1 MNQLQ
6 SAEMHKAALLSI
18 YTAIFLTTIKT
29 VAAILTGSLG
39 ILSEVLHSAL
49 DLVAA
54 MITFFA
60 VKKSNEPPDQTH
72 HFGHKKVEAFSALA
86 EALLL
91 IITCIWILSAATD
104 RLIQG
109 SHEISLGQWGIIV
122 MLISI
127 MLDWQR
133 SNNLQ
138 KIGDKYGSQAL
149 KADALHFRS
158 DIYSSA
164 VVIVGLIGAELNI
177 GMADPLA
184 AIIVALIVL
193 KATYKLSM
201 EAVDD
206 LLDKAPEE
214 GYDKV
219 KDIISSIEG
228 IREVERIRMRGSQES
243 SSIYIDAIV
252 SMNPSITLFQAHLI
266 TEEAEKKVKE
276 VYPKADVMI
285 HMQPDEEVQDAIIA
299 QVRIISQEYDNII
312 AVHSFQ
318 LADIGNE
325 MVLSLHIEF
334 KPEIS
339 LRKAHE
345 IATSVEVRILE
356 KLPVTQVLTHLEESR
371 IHVIR
376 KDVTEK
382 YPELISRIKDEIMKI
397 GHHIPEKMVLLEG
410 EDGKL
415 DLHTTC
421 HFKGELTIE
430 ETHKVTSIT
439 ERHLHQAFME
449 IERILIHIEPH
460 KK

>member
-6 SAEMHKAALLSI
+6 SSETHRAALLSI

-54 MITFFA
+54 VITFFA

-72 HFGHKKVEAFSALA
+72 HYGHKKVENISALA

-91 IITCIWILSAATD
+91 FITCFWILSAAAD
-104 RLIQG
+104 RLIHG
-109 SHEISLGQWGIIV
+109 SEELTLGLWGIIV

-138 KIGDKYGSQAL
+138 KVGEKYGSQAL

-164 VVIVGLIGAELNI
+164 IVIVGLIGAELNI
-177 GMADPLA
+177 GIADPIA
-184 AIIVALIVL
+184 AAFVAIIVL
-193 KATYKLSM
+193 KATYNLSK
-201 EAVDD
+201 EAIDD
-206 LLDKAPEE
+206 LLDKAPDD

-219 KDIISSIEG
+219 KDIILATEG
-228 IREVERIRMRGSQES
+228 IRKVERVRMRGSIES
-243 SSIYIDAIV
+243 SNIYIDAIV
-252 SMNPSITLFQAHLI
+252 SMNPSITLYQAHLI
-266 TEEAEKKVKE
+266 TDEAEKKVKE
-276 VYPKADVMI
+276 EYPKADVMI
-285 HMQPDEEVQDAIIA
+285 HMQPDEEVQDAIIS
-299 QVRIISQEYDNII
+299 QVRIISQEYDEII

-318 LADIGNE
+318 LAEIGNE
-325 MVLSLHIEF
+325 IVLSLHIEF

-339 LRKAHE
+339 LTNAHQ
-345 IATSVEVRILE
+345 IATNIETKILE

-376 KDVTEK
+376 KDVTK
-382 YPELISRIKDEIMKI
+382 KFPKLISKIKDEIMKI
-397 GHHIPEKMVLLEG
+397 GHHVPDKMVLLEG

-421 HFKGELTIE
+421 HFKGNLTIE

-439 ERHLHQAFME
+439 ERHLHQTFME
-449 IERILIHIEPH
+449 IERILIHIEPQTE
-460 KK
+460 